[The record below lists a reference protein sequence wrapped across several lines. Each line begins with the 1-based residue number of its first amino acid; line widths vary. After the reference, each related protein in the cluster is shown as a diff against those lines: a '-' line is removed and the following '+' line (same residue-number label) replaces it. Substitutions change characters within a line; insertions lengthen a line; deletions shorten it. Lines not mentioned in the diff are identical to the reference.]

1 VSALQSITSRNVA
14 PLQAAVVSV
23 TTFQAGDAFNIIPQ
37 YAEMTGTIRTFEPA
51 VREKVLRRFF
61 EIVEGVAA
69 SMGCKAEIEHTRL
82 TPPVINET
90 QITGV
95 VQDAARRVLPQSE
108 LSTVNQI
115 TMGSED
121 FAYFMEKTPACFFFV
136 GSANAE
142 RNLNYGHHHPRFDFD
157 EAVLPQAAALMAQA
171 AVDLLS
177 SKVH

>member
-1 VSALQSITSRNVA
+1 MATLQ
-14 PLQAAVVSV
+14 
-23 TTFQAGDAFNIIPQ
+23 
-37 YAEMTGTIRTFEPA
+37 M
-51 VREKVLRRFF
+51 
-61 EIVEGVAA
+61 
-69 SMGCKAEIEHTRL
+69 
-82 TPPVINET
+82 
-90 QITGV
+90 